1 MRAKFRE
8 RSRSRGA
15 AADWQER
22 FGRADWASFAS
33 GADRSAGGSGG
44 SSPRAG
50 TEWSSAAGEDSGPR
64 PGRGG
69 GNPFSDLERMAV
81 SFANELRSAAK
92 QAGTMG
98 ERSLGDLRDILTDTL
113 AKVRL
118 EVFPEDKA
126 DGQQASQAD
135 TGDSQPDDKS

>member
-1 MRAKFRE
+1 
-8 RSRSRGA
+8 
-15 AADWQER
+15 
-22 FGRADWASFAS
+22 
-33 GADRSAGGSGG
+33 
-44 SSPRAG
+44 
-50 TEWSSAAGEDSGPR
+50 
-64 PGRGG
+64 
-69 GNPFSDLERMAV
+69 MAV